1 MAIYN
6 KNNKLKIMCG
16 SNKIKKGYY
25 MGNKI
30 YSSGSVVTYYVDS
43 ASVYSEEFDEGE
55 NVLSPRGFTPSKSGD
70 YQFAGW
76 RTDKV
81 PSADVLSGMVMADI
95 PITLYAV
102 FKQTITLSYNGNG
115 NTEGSVAAQTKTL
128 YYNNGNYA
136 YPAFTLAENGFSKNE
151 HIFCGWTMGS
161 PAGTRYASGASVTLS
176 SNTTFYAEWY
186 RLVIPFEYTGG
197 IQTFTVP
204 YNGTYQLEVWGA
216 QGGHAQE
223 VVGFNWPGGLGGY
236 AKGQV
241 HLTQGTTL
249 YVVVGGEGGSN
260 FDRTNPG
267 GYNGGGDGEALCGG
281 GGGATHIG
289 TFNSTLAE
297 HKEVFELYKENSG
310 LYIVAGGGGGGGS
323 SYADASDWQN
333 ETGGIGGGNEGGLA
347 ANYANGSSS
356 DYGKAWPPAGQ
367 SSAYVYEDNEGDSVS
382 VEFTFGKGHN
392 AGDHDG
398 VGGTGC
404 GGGGGGLYGGKSALA
419 WGDDDNWLNHAGAG
433 GSGYIGGVE
442 YGEWGNESDLRS
454 GNGAAKITLLSLS

>member
-30 YSSGSVVTYYVDS
+30 YSSGNVVTYYVDS

-55 NVLSPRGFTPSKSGD
+55 NVLSPGSFTPSKSGG

-81 PSADVLSGMVMADI
+81 PSADVLSGMVMADN

-102 FKQTITLSYNGNG
+102 FRQTITLNYNGNG
-115 NTEGSVAAQTKTL
+115 NTEGSMSSQTKTL

-136 YPAFTLAENGFSKNE
+136 YPSFTLAENGFGKNE
-151 HIFCGWTMGS
+151 HVFCGWTMGS
-161 PAGTRYASGASVTLS
+161 PAGTRYSSGASVTLS

-186 RLVIPFEYTGG
+186 HSVIPYDYTGG
-197 IQTFTVP
+197 IQTYTVP

-216 QGGHAQE
+216 EGGHSYRGNA
-223 VVGFNWPGGLGGY
+223 GGLGGY
-236 AKGQV
+236 AKGNV
-241 HLTQGTTL
+241 YLTAGTSLYIAVGGAGTTPYGTYDDDDDL
-249 YVVVGGEGGSN
+249 IEVLN
-260 FDRTNPG
+260 TAG
-267 GYNGGGDGEALCGG
+267 GYNGGGTGANGCGT

-297 HKEVFELYKENSG
+297 HGNTSG
-310 LYIVAGGGGGGGS
+310 LFIAAGGGGGGKDFVIGG
-323 SYADASDWQN
+323 YYVVEKDGGN
-333 ETGGIGGGNEGGLA
+333 GGGETGGRGYKRDQFIGGGGGT
-347 ANYANGSSS
+347 
-356 DYGKAWPPAGQ
+356 Q
-367 SSAYVYEDNEGDSVS
+367 SSGGACWISDDEDGDWIHEYASFGQGGNGYGGIYVGP
-382 VEFTFGKGHN
+382 
-392 AGDHDG
+392 
-398 VGGTGC
+398 
-404 GGGGGGLYGGKSALA
+404 GGGGGLYGG
-419 WGDDDNWLNHAGAG
+419 GYNDTEAGAGG

-442 YGEWGNESDLRS
+442 SGEWGNDSNLRS